1 MSNSQIP
8 VITLDGPS
16 ASGKGTIARR
26 VSQALGFHY
35 LDSGALYRLVALEAM
50 QRGID
55 IEQEQQIADIASHLN
70 VVFDD
75 ASILLNQKDVGAE
88 IRTEACGEYASK
100 IAALPVLRTT
110 LLERQR
116 AFREPPGLVTDGR
129 DMGSVIFPDA
139 SVKIFLTAT
148 VEERAQR
155 RYKQLMEKGVSASI
169 DNLLLS
175 LIERDKRDSQRAASP
190 LIQCDDA
197 HVLDTTGLSIDQVVG
212 RVLTLFSTAVNT

>member
-70 VVFDD
+70 VIFDD

-169 DNLLLS
+169 DDLLLS
-175 LIERDKRDSQRAASP
+175 LIERDKRDSQRATSP